1 MIDVLFQYVGGKLV
15 PQSQEASDLLQ
26 GDFKANEMVR
36 GKLTHVGAQKAR
48 SVAQLNTL
56 MACLQLLADN
66 TDDPKY
72 NTKLK
77 AKFACKVALDYRY
90 EDRVAFR
97 PDGALVFEYR
107 SFSFDSLT
115 HMESLNVFE
124 RAFRWIAGI
133 MGITVEEL
141 IAEAQSR
148 MQRRW

>member
-1 MIDVLFQYVGGKLV
+1 MIDILFQLVNGKLV
-15 PQSQEASDLLQ
+15 PQSQEDSELLL
-26 GDFKANEMVR
+26 GDFKANEMLR

-48 SVAQLNTL
+48 SVPALNTL

-66 TDDPKY
+66 TDDPQY
-72 NTKLK
+72 NSKLK
-77 AKFACKVALDYRY
+77 AKFACKVAIDYRY
-90 EDRVAFR
+90 EDRVAIR
-97 PDGALVFEYR
+97 PDGLVVFEYR
-107 SFSFDSLT
+107 SFGFDSLG

-124 RAFRWIAGI
+124 RSFKWIAGI